1 MLEYFFLIFSALS
14 LVYFFGM
21 ITYNLY
27 KIEQD
32 LNNMKNMLDQNKY
45 TKSVDKKPKAKKYD

>member
-1 MLEYFFLIFSALS
+1 MLEYFLLIFITLS
-14 LVYFFGM
+14 LIYFFGM

-32 LNNMKNMLDQNKY
+32 LNNMKKMLDQNKY
-45 TKSVDKKPKAKKYD
+45 TKSVDKKPKGK

>member
-14 LVYFFGM
+14 LVYFFAM
-21 ITYNLY
+21 ITFNLY

-32 LNNMKNMLDQNKY
+32 LNNMKKMLDQNKY
-45 TKSVDKKPKAKKYD
+45 TKSVDRKPKGK

>member
-1 MLEYFFLIFSALS
+1 MLEYFLLIFSALS

-45 TKSVDKKPKAKKYD
+45 TKSVDKKPKGK